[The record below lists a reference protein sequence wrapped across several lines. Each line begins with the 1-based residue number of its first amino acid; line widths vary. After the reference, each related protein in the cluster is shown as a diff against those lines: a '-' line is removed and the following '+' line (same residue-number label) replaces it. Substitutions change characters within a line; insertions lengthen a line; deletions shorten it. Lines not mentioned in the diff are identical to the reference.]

1 MRLVLTLFWVLSASI
16 AHADIGLSNAVR
28 LGSASFR
35 WLGVTIY
42 DATLYTQSSK
52 SFSWSQPLALELI
65 YKTGVSGKKLA
76 GSAVIEISRLEGK
89 PADHQQFMSKLRSCF
104 RDVKRGDRYIAVS
117 PSQNRVDLSLNG
129 RRTCSVTHPGARER
143 FLGIWLSPK
152 SRAPRLS
159 RRLRGE

>member
-1 MRLVLTLFWVLSASI
+1 MRLAFILLFGLTANMAI
-16 AHADIGLSNAVR
+16 ADVGLSNAVR

-35 WLGVTIY
+35 WLGVNIY
-42 DATLYTQSSK
+42 DATLYTQSARG
-52 SFSWSQPLALELI
+52 FSWNNPLALELI

-89 PADHQQFMSKLRSCF
+89 PADHQEFMAKLRSCF
-104 RDVKRGDRYIAVS
+104 RDVKTGDRYVAVS
-117 PSQNRVDLSLNG
+117 PAKNRVNLSLNG
-129 RRTCSVTHPGARER
+129 RRTCSVNHPGARER

-152 SRAPRLS
+152 SRAPKLS